1 MKLEALIITA
11 HKDINRTDLG
21 WNIAIRNM
29 LDKHEGIVL
38 NNPLNSFSYLTRNIS
53 SDYEYQYLSQKNGI
67 GTVYFVDVDSKIM
80 ICSLKSKEIND
91 TNVKA
96 AYNKILNYIKTKK
109 AADDKEYGAD
119 KSGNANE
126 DKGDTGGNG
135 GMLDLGGGDGIGLF
149 PCDILPTGL
158 QFLCDFKLPPL
169 LYYVGAAVAGKAA
182 LDSGNRAGQLGYGG
196 AAIYLLTRAMATPDV
211 KKKPETNGIGA
222 IKKTK
227 WFSIYNE
234 NGSTN
239 LGFTKGKKGVYIIKE
254 LNQIVYVGYSE
265 HDLYKTI
272 TRHFQK
278 WNDEQQPERISYSNQ
293 KEFID
298 FKIRVILC
306 DDKRLADLE
315 KGLIMKYAP
324 RDNKLHY
331 RGYFKASKKRSV
343 MHNALHW
350 YKEADEV
357 PF

>member
-1 MKLEALIITA
+1 MKLEAIIITA
-11 HKDINRTDLG
+11 HKDINRTDIP
-21 WNIAIRNM
+21 WIIAVKKM
-29 LDKHEGIVL
+29 LDKHEAIL
-38 NNPLNSFSYLTRNIS
+38 WNNPLSSFSYLQRQVS
-53 SDYEYQYLSQKNGI
+53 VDFEFQYLQEKKGI
-67 GTVYFVDVDSKIM
+67 GTVYFVDIEAKKRIT
-80 ICSLKSKEIND
+80 SLINKD
-91 TNVKA
+91 ITDKNVIA
-96 AYNKILNYIKTKK
+96 AYNKIVSYMTTKK

-126 DKGDTGGNG
+126 DSGDTGGNG

-158 QFLCDFKLPPL
+158 QFLCDFKLPPF

-182 LDSGNRAGQLGYGG
+182 LDSGNRVGQIGYAG
-196 AAIYLLTRAMATPDV
+196 AAIYLLTRATATPDV
-211 KKKPETNGIGA
+211 KKKPESNGIGS
-222 IKKTK
+222 IKKSK
-227 WFSIYNE
+227 WFSVYNDD
-234 NGSTN
+234 GSTN
-239 LGFTKGKKGVYIIKE
+239 LGFTRGKKGVYIIKE

-278 WNDEQQPERISYSNQ
+278 WNDEQQPERISYFNQ

-306 DDKRLADLE
+306 DDKRLAELE